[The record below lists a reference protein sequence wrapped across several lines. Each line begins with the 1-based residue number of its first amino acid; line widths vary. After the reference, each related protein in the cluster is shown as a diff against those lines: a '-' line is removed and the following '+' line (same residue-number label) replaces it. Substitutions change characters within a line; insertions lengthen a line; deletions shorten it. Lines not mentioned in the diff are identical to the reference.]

1 MKENTS
7 INKTSKWS
15 TQSQLNEAKVNKIL
29 LNSFPNEQK
38 LAFIIG
44 GNISTMN
51 MEELLIIFQKFT
63 LNSIIE
69 TAGIKTSSEVEQ
81 IIDLQW

>member
-1 MKENTS
+1 
-7 INKTSKWS
+7 
-15 TQSQLNEAKVNKIL
+15 
-29 LNSFPNEQK
+29 